1 MSAAPQMRF
10 SVETGVFSTEV
21 IDADF
26 FGANVLLGRD
36 DLAGTFGN
44 KVDHFGITL
53 LRYPGGGL
61 AEDYFDITDP
71 DAGAPVG
78 LSDFLAY
85 CAANGHRPAI
95 VIPTK
100 RYVDDIAG
108 GEADVRAFVEAV
120 TRGDYGPATDVIFE
134 VGNEYYANAA
144 VYSSISATDYG
155 EIASRFAVA
164 VAEAALTDVTVAVQT
179 GRTKAENTRILAEFD
194 TAGEKASVDA
204 TVFHQYPWSFD
215 PVEER
220 LQKSRERVD
229 EWEDLGMGGEVFMSE
244 WNIGSS
250 SDPSTDDAHDYGLA
264 QNVATLEVVFQS
276 FVAGVDYA
284 AIWGVQ
290 QNNKTSL
297 GGNEGNNTF
306 FAAGEL
312 FRLMAEE
319 MPGTR
324 SLGKGVEAGGEQ
336 SVVTYGFE
344 NDQEVIVYV
353 AARDIDLTNG
363 PVSVAIDLDGGAADF
378 VSVAAQSLT
387 TNDPVNDPRPLPTVS
402 SFTPTLSI
410 VDGEVVANVD
420 LSQDYQVVRLVFT
433 KSATV
438 MTDTVQTGGSAD
450 DVLASGAG
458 NDTLF
463 GEDGDDF
470 LHANQGSDILR
481 GGLHEDQ
488 LIGGVGNDT
497 LNGGSHHDNIL
508 GGYGRDSLLGGS
520 GRDTL
525 DGGAGK
531 DVLRGGVARDVLYGG
546 NGDDSLNGNT
556 GNDKLFGGGGAD
568 TFVFTGNIGY
578 DRVQDFELS
587 RDVLD
592 LSAVGGVNSL
602 ADVLS
607 SASNTG
613 GGVELSF
620 GSGVVFVRGVTL
632 SDLEAD
638 HFLF

>member
-1 MSAAPQMRF
+1 MSAAPDMRF
-10 SVETGVFSTEV
+10 SVETGVFATEV
-21 IDADF
+21 IDSDF

-36 DLAGTFGN
+36 DLSGTYAT
-44 KVDHFGITL
+44 KVDHLGATL

-61 AEDYFDITDP
+61 SEDYFDITNP

-78 LSDFLAY
+78 LSDFLAH

-134 VGNEYYANAA
+134 IGNEFYASAA
-144 VYSSISATDYG
+144 VYDSISATEYG
-155 EIASRFAVA
+155 QVASRFAVA
-164 VAEAALTDVTVAVQT
+164 VAEAASTDVTVAVQT
-179 GRTKAENTRILAEFD
+179 GRTKAENTRILSEFD

-204 TVFHQYPWSFD
+204 TIFHQYPWSFD

-220 LQKSRERVD
+220 FEKSRDRVD

-250 SDPSTDDAHDYGLA
+250 SDPTTDDEHDYGLS
-264 QNVATLEVVFQS
+264 QNVATLEVVFQA
-276 FVAGVDYA
+276 FRAGVDTA
-284 AIWGVQ
+284 AIWGLQ

-297 GGNEGNNTF
+297 AGNEGDSRI

-312 FRLMAEE
+312 FRLMSEE

-324 SLGKGVEAGGEQ
+324 SLGKGMDAGGDQ
-336 SVVTYGFE
+336 SVVTYGYE
-344 NDQEVIVYV
+344 NDQEVIVFV
-353 AARDIDLTNG
+353 AARDIDLSSG
-363 PVSVAIDLDGGAADF
+363 PVSVAIDLEGGAADF
-378 VSVAAQSLT
+378 VSVAAESIT
-387 TNDPVNDPRPLPTVS
+387 TTEPVADPRPLPTVS

-410 VDGEVVANVD
+410 LDGEVVANVD

-433 KSATV
+433 KSATFLA
-438 MTDTVQTGGSAD
+438 DTVQTGGNAD

-458 NDTLF
+458 DDTLF

-470 LHANQGSDILR
+470 LHGNQGADILR
-481 GGLHEDQ
+481 GGQHEDQ

-508 GGYGRDSLLGGS
+508 GGDGRDSLLGGS

-546 NGDDSLNGNT
+546 NGDDTLNGNT
-556 GNDKLFGGGGAD
+556 GNDRLYGGGGAD
-568 TFVFTGNIGY
+568 TFLFTGAIGY
-578 DRVQDFELS
+578 DRVQDFELW
-587 RDVLD
+587 RDVID
-592 LSAVGGVNSL
+592 LSAVGGVDSF
-602 ADVLS
+602 ADVLAAGS
-607 SASNTG
+607 DTG
-613 GGVELSF
+613 GGVELAF
-620 GSGVVFVRGVTL
+620 GSGVVFVRSVFL
-632 SDLEAD
+632 ADLEAD
-638 HFLF
+638 HFMF